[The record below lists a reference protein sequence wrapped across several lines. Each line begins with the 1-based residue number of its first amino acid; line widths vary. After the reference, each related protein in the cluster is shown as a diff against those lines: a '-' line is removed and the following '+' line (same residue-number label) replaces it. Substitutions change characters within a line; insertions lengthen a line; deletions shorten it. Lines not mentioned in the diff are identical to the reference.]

1 MKGIEKHKVNG
12 DQLLPLPNTD
22 TLLLPLK
29 KPSVLS
35 EVYRAAAA
43 AAGSSSEMQ
52 NLRPAP
58 ELLNQTLGWA
68 WPSVVNSPP
77 GRLMLAKVSSN
88 VKWQTAVSK
97 PDKSPPSM
105 ELRVGR

>member
-12 DQLLPLPNTD
+12 DQLLPLPNTG

-29 KPSVLS
+29 KLSVLS
-35 EVYRAAAA
+35 EVYRAA

-58 ELLNQTLGWA
+58 ELLNQTLRWA

-77 GRLMLAKVSSN
+77 GTLTLAKVSSN

-105 ELRVGR
+105 ELTVGR